1 MTQHSFLPGSP
12 RTLVVAA
19 FALLATALA
28 SGCDCAGE
36 TAGSCE
42 TIRDCSGGRA
52 CIDGRCVASPDGGGD
67 LDDASL
73 SDADIERPDTGP
85 RVDAGPCRAVSAES
99 TIEPIPVD
107 IIIAIDNSGSMS
119 EEAAEV
125 RANINTFAEIIAASG
140 LDYRVVLISTPAGS
154 RGVCVPPPLG
164 SGAPDCIS
172 GPDGRLLALHVTV
185 ASRNAPDIV
194 LAQYPMYRDFLRPE
208 AAKVFIWITDDESNA
223 YTADSFRT
231 ALAALDPPG
240 MFDRSIHN
248 AIVGYYGDTAATW
261 GTSSAGSCGSLA
273 RVGATYMRLATC
285 ITNAGDPI
293 PDCLPGRTARVCE
306 TDWRPIFE
314 EIAMGVV
321 AGVPVVC
328 DFEVPEPP
336 MGSML
341 DLGMIGVTWRSGD
354 VVRAMLD
361 RVDGLG
367 ACTGNGWYFDDPVA
381 PTRIHL
387 CPDVCRDVQADPDA
401 QMDIALGCFP
411 ILM

>member
-1 MTQHSFLPGSP
+1 ML
-12 RTLVVAA
+12 LAA
-19 FALLATALA
+19 LALLASGLA
-28 SGCDCAGE
+28 SGCDCSGE
-36 TAGSCE
+36 TAGSCD
-42 TIRDCSGGRA
+42 TASDCSGGRA
-52 CIDGRCVASPDGGGD
+52 CVDGRCISRTDGGGGVYAT
-67 LDDASL
+67 LEDANV
-73 SDADIERPDTGP
+73 ERPDTGP
-85 RVDAGPCRAVSAES
+85 AIDAGPCRAVSAES

-125 RANINTFAEIIAASG
+125 RTNINTFAEIIAASG
-140 LDYRVVLISTPAGS
+140 LDYRVVLISTPSGD

-164 SGAPDCIS
+164 TGAPACTS
-172 GPDGRLLALHVTV
+172 GPEGRLLALHVTV
-185 ASRNAPDIV
+185 ASRNAPDLV
-194 LAQYPMYRDFLRPE
+194 LSNYPMYRDFLRPE
-208 AAKVFIWITDDESNA
+208 AAKVFLWITDDEANA
-223 YTADSFRT
+223 YTADSFRA

-240 MFDRSIHN
+240 MFDRTIHN
-248 AIVGYYGDTAATW
+248 SIVGYYGDTAATW
-261 GTSSAGSCGSLA
+261 SDSGAGSCGSLA

-285 ITNAGDPI
+285 LANDGTPV

-328 DFEVPEPP
+328 EFEVPDPP

-341 DLGMIGVTWRSGD
+341 DLDEIRVTWRSGD
-354 VVRAMLD
+354 VVRAMLE
-361 RVDGLG
+361 RVDGMG

-381 PTRIHL
+381 PTQIVL

-411 ILM
+411 ILE